1 MSRPTY
7 GQKLVRLRE
16 TKLKE
21 GGRPYSL
28 QEISAGIRAASRGE
42 VTLSAASLSKI
53 ERDVTEEPSLRHL
66 TAIAKFF
73 GVPVTYFVDDVAGE
87 QMYESMAALIAFRNS
102 KVRDIAAHMAT
113 LPEESLDGFLTLVRA
128 ARQALGVASPP
139 DQDGQGRP

>member
-1 MSRPTY
+1 MARPTY

-28 QEISAGIRAASRGE
+28 QEISAGIRAASRGK

-102 KVRDIAAHMAT
+102 KVRD
-113 LPEESLDGFLTLVRA
+113 
-128 ARQALGVASPP
+128 
-139 DQDGQGRP
+139 RPWGCR